1 MTDMSRTGWN
11 RRVAGWPARLALPL
25 GVAIAAGLG
34 SSPNN
39 ARSQE
44 PPAPVAAPGP
54 VPLTAPAPVAEPAP
68 IGVPIGSPDG
78 APVIAPAPPFAEVP
92 HDVQVVRFQGPE
104 GMKVEVLGPAP
115 EPVSLGDGKGL
126 ATFGMKVGLSYKLRV
141 YDLPDRPGVEIYPV
155 VDVVGHMHRPAG
167 IDPAKYPVRIVF
179 RAEDLDDVAGRGL
192 LVTQVVYLE
201 DPDQAIPIKLAKDE
215 TPYVNLTPAEQPFQ
229 VARALGRVMAI
240 VRIGGRQ
247 PTPEEV
253 NGPAGLGLANT
264 RCPFIDPAAEGPCNL
279 PCGPACGTPPP
290 PGRPWLPRDEFLCDG
305 GDRGEPV
312 HFGGDGGLAG
322 LDPRDAVVRFNT
334 GDRPRVLPTN
344 VVCVYAPRFAS
355 VRAAVGATEALQAA
369 HVTSAELLQRMEL
382 AANRTGTLKLARTQ
396 VAGQNRLRTRAT
408 GLETR
413 VYAGEHTEVR
423 ILGGFD
429 SGLNVAVHHL
439 SQGADRKT
447 AIQRP
452 GSLKGRVKIDAI
464 KLAESPVASGIV
476 VGASQAVMTW
486 PPMDITGVEVPPKKP
501 GLAVIKRVDAA
512 EAEPGDTLTYT
523 IQYRNM
529 GNTPIRAVS
538 IIDSLLPRLEYVPNS
553 AQGPAGTV
561 FTFGENKAGALEL
574 RYDLP
579 DPIAPGAEGS
589 VTFKAIVR

>member
-1 MTDMSRTGWN
+1 MSRTGWN

-25 GVAIAAGLG
+25 GLAIAAGLG
-34 SSPNN
+34 SLPSY
-39 ARSQE
+39 ARGQGAPMPVS
-44 PPAPVAAPGP
+44 PAPT
-54 VPLTAPAPVAEPAP
+54 TAAEPVGTPISAP
-68 IGVPIGSPDG
+68 PG
-78 APVIAPAPPFAEVP
+78 APMIAPAPPFAAVP
-92 HDVQVVRFQGPE
+92 NDVQIVRFQGPA
-104 GMKVEVLGPAP
+104 GVKVEVLGPAP
-115 EPVSLGDGKGL
+115 EPVSLGDGQGL
-126 ATFGMKVGLSYKLRV
+126 ATFGLKVGLSYKLRV

-155 VDVVGHMHRPAG
+155 VDMVGHMHRPAG
-167 IDPAKYPVRIVF
+167 IDPAKYPIRIAL
-179 RAEDLDDVAGRGL
+179 RLDDVEDVAGRGL

-201 DPDQAIPIKLAKDE
+201 DPDQALPIKLGKDE
-215 TPYVNLTPAEQPFQ
+215 PPVVTLSPSEQPFQ

-247 PTPEEV
+247 PIPEEV

-264 RCPFIDPAAEGPCNL
+264 PCPFTDPSGEGPCKL

-322 LDPRDAVVRFNT
+322 IDPRDAVVRFVAD
-334 GDRPRVLPTN
+334 DRSRVLPTN

-355 VRAAVGATEALQAA
+355 VRVALGASEAFNAA
-369 HVTSAELLQRMEL
+369 HVSSAELLQRMEL
-382 AANRTGTLKLARTQ
+382 AANRQGPVKLAQKQ
-396 VAGQNRLRTRAT
+396 VAGMNRDRVKAT
-408 GLETR
+408 GLSMR
-413 VYAGEHTEVR
+413 VTAAANTEVR

-429 SGLNVAVHHL
+429 SRLNVASHQL
-439 SQGADRKT
+439 IQGADRKS
-447 AIQRP
+447 ALQRP
-452 GSLKGRVKIDAI
+452 GSLRGRVKLDGI
-464 KLAESPVASGIV
+464 KSAESPVATGV
-476 VGASQAVMTW
+476 VEGPSQAVMTW
-486 PPMDITGVEVPPKKP
+486 PPRDITGVEVPPRKP

-529 GNTPIRAVS
+529 GNVPIRAVS
-538 IIDSLLPRLEYVPNS
+538 IIDSLLPRLEYIPNS

-579 DPIAPGAEGS
+579 DAIAPGQEGS
-589 VTFKAIVR
+589 VTFKVIVR

>member
-1 MTDMSRTGWN
+1 MSRTGWN

-34 SSPNN
+34 SSPSN
-39 ARSQE
+39 ARAQE
-44 PPAPVAAPGP
+44 PAAPSPAPVS
-54 VPLTAPAPVAEPAP
+54 TPAPEPT
-68 IGVPIGSPDG
+68 GLPIGSPEG
-78 APVIAPAPPFAEVP
+78 AAAIAPTPPMAEIP
-92 HDVQVVRFQGPE
+92 RDVQVVRFQGPE

-115 EPVSLGDGKGL
+115 EPVSLGDGQGL

-141 YDLPDRPGVEIYPV
+141 YDLPNRPGVEVFPV
-155 VDVVGHMHRPAG
+155 VDIVGHVHRPTG
-167 IDPAKYPVRIVF
+167 IDPSKYPIRIVI
-179 RAEDLDDVAGRGL
+179 RPDDLDDVAGRNL
-192 LVTQVVYLE
+192 MVTQVIYLE
-201 DPDQAIPIKLAKDE
+201 DPDLAVPLRLAKDDPPHV
-215 TPYVNLTPAEQPFQ
+215 TLSPAEQPFQ

-240 VRIGGRQ
+240 VRLGGRQ

-253 NGPAGLGLANT
+253 NAPSGLGLPNT
-264 RCPFIDPAAEGPCNL
+264 PCPFVDPAGDKPCQL
-279 PCGPACGTPPP
+279 PCGPASGTPPP
-290 PGRPWLPRDEFLCDG
+290 PGRPWLPRDEYLCDG

-322 LDPRDAVVRFNT
+322 LDPRDAVVRFNA

-355 VRAAVGATEALQAA
+355 VRVAVGASENLSSL
-369 HVTSAELLQRMEL
+369 HVSSAELLQRMEL
-382 AANRTGTLKLARTQ
+382 AAGRQGTLKLAKAQ
-396 VAGQNRLRTRAT
+396 VAGENRLRLKAT
-408 GLETR
+408 GIQTR
-413 VYAGEHTEVR
+413 VYAGEVGEIRV
-423 ILGGFD
+423 LGGFD
-429 SGLNVAVHHL
+429 SSLNVASHQL
-439 SQGADRKT
+439 IQGVDRKT
-447 AIQRP
+447 QIVGA
-452 GSLKGRVKIDAI
+452 KGFRQRVKLDGL
-464 KLAESPVASGIV
+464 KSAEGPVATGIV
-476 VGASQAVMTW
+476 EGASQAVMSW
-486 PPMDITGVEVPPKKP
+486 PPRDVTGVEVPPRKP

-538 IIDSLLPRLEYVPNS
+538 IVDSLLPRLEYVPNS

-579 DPIAPGAEGS
+579 DAVAPGAEGS
-589 VTFKAIVR
+589 VTFKAILR

>member
-11 RRVAGWPARLALPL
+11 RRVAGWPARLALPMGL
-25 GVAIAAGLG
+25 AIAAGLG
-34 SSPNN
+34 SSAPI
-39 ARSQE
+39 ARAQD
-44 PPAPVAAPGP
+44 
-54 VPLTAPAPVAEPAP
+54 APAPVVSSPSPSNTPTTAPDPAP
-68 IGVPIGSPDG
+68 VGVPIGEPSG
-78 APVIAPAPPFAEVP
+78 APNIAPAPAFAEVP

-104 GMKVEVLGPAP
+104 GVKVEVLGPAP
-115 EPVSLGDGKGL
+115 EPVPPGDGKGL
-126 ATFGMKVGLSYKLRV
+126 ATFGLKVGLSYKLRV

-155 VDVVGHMHRPAG
+155 VDMVGHLHRPAG
-167 IDPAKYPVRIVF
+167 IDPAKYPIRIVI
-179 RAEDLDDVAGRGL
+179 RTEDIEDVAGRGL

-201 DPDQAIPIKLAKDE
+201 DPDQAVPLKLGKDD
-215 TPYVNLTPAEQPFQ
+215 TPYVTISPVEQPFQ

-253 NGPAGLGLANT
+253 SGPSGLGLANT
-264 RCPFIDPAAEGPCNL
+264 RCPFIDAAGDGPCKL

-305 GDRGEPV
+305 GDRAESV
-312 HFGGDGGLAG
+312 HFGGDGALAG
-322 LDPRDAVVRFNT
+322 IDPRDAVVRFNV

-355 VRAAVGATEALQAA
+355 VRAAIGASEALNAL
-369 HVTSAELLQRMEL
+369 HVTSAELLQRMEQ
-382 AANRTGTLKLARTQ
+382 AANRQGTIKLAQNQ
-396 VAGQNRLRTRAT
+396 VAGMNRLRLKAT
-408 GLETR
+408 GLSTR

-429 SGLNVAVHHL
+429 SKINVASHQL
-439 SQGADRKT
+439 IQGADRKT
-447 AIQRP
+447 AIVGP
-452 GSLKGRVKIDAI
+452 KAFKARVKLDGI
-464 KLAESPVASGIV
+464 KSAEGPVATGIV
-476 VGASQAVMTW
+476 EGASQAVMTW
-486 PPMDITGVEVPPKKP
+486 PPMDITGVEVPPRKP

-579 DPIAPGAEGS
+579 DPIAPGSEGS